1 MIGRII
7 DNRYKVLEKI
17 GIGGMASVY
26 RAQDILLDRIVAIK
40 ILHADFA
47 SDHEFVVRFKHEA
60 QTAAK
65 LSHPNIVNIY
75 DVGYDDGLHY
85 IVMEYV
91 QGITLKEY
99 IEKAG
104 HLSVD
109 MSVRIAIEIAEAL
122 EQAHLNGLVHCD
134 IKPHNILVTQN
145 GRIKVADFGIAKAV
159 NAESFTKDTS
169 VLGSVHYFS
178 PEQASGQKVD
188 ARTDLYSLGIVLY
201 EMLTGVL
208 PFQGETPVSVALKH
222 VQDDFPPP
230 SKYNP
235 AISTLLEGCV
245 VKALSKNPDDRF
257 QTATE
262 MISEL
267 RLSQGFVSTKIPK
280 IVKNDFTTQII
291 PRVTPKKKKAT
302 WSDKLL
308 DLVSSRSQKSILLGM
323 AVIFL
328 LAFLWAFFS
337 YGNFWSTKE
346 IEVPNLI
353 GKQVELAK
361 HILEREDLDVSVSEV
376 SSTEVPIGQ
385 IINQSPSPGSM
396 VKARRTIHLTV
407 SKGSGGIILVPDLR
421 GLTLEEAKEKLDA
434 IGLSI
439 GSIREGEDKSAPLD
453 TIISQTPGSPKQV
466 NKGDKIDVV
475 VNKKSA
481 STVTVPDVSGQTLDQ
496 AMKTL
501 QGLDLKNINVVG
513 KDANKPDA
521 QAKIAKQYPAKGS
534 TMSSTDTITLE
545 VEYTTSDTEKTESNK
560 KSGTIDITVPQNSA
574 PQRVQILIID
584 DNGKRVVYDNRQHGG
599 DHISKSVSG
608 VGKVRVQVYMDD
620 TLIQDQFL

>member
-7 DNRYKVLEKI
+7 DNRYKILEKI

-26 RAQDILLDRIVAIK
+26 RAQDILLDRVVAIK
-40 ILHADFA
+40 ILHTDFA
-47 SDHEFVVRFKHEA
+47 SDHEFVARFKHEA

-75 DVGYDDGLHY
+75 DVGCDDGLHY

-104 HLSVD
+104 HLTID
-109 MSVRIAIEIAEAL
+109 MSVKIAIEIAEAL

-134 IKPHNILVTQN
+134 IKPHNILVTSA

-178 PEQASGQKVD
+178 PEQASGKKVD

-235 AISTLLEGCV
+235 AIPSLLEGCI

-280 IVKNDFTTQII
+280 IVKNDFTTQIV
-291 PRVTPKKKKAT
+291 PRIQPKRKKET
-302 WSDKLL
+302 FSEKLL
-308 DLVSSRSQKSILLGM
+308 AVLSSRSQKSIIIGM

-328 LAFLWAFFS
+328 IAFLWAFFS

-376 SSTEVPIGQ
+376 ASTEVPIGQ
-385 IINQSPSPGSM
+385 IINQSPAAGNM

-407 SKGSGGIILVPDLR
+407 SKGSGGILLVPDLK
-421 GLTLEEAKEKLDA
+421 GLTLEEASEKLSA

-439 GSIREGEDKSAPLD
+439 GNILEGEDKNAALD
-453 TIISQTPGSPKQV
+453 TIISQTPASPKQV
-466 NKGDKIDVV
+466 NKGDTIDVV
-475 VNKKSA
+475 VNRKPEHK
-481 STVTVPDVSGQTLDQ
+481 TTLPDVTGQTLDQ

-501 QGLDLKNINVVG
+501 QGLEFHSINIVG

-521 QAKIAKQYPAKGS
+521 QAKIAKQYPAAGTAAAISDK
-534 TMSSTDTITLE
+534 ITLE
-545 VEYTTSDTEKTESNK
+545 VEYANPGPETTAASKR
-560 KSGTIDITVPQNSA
+560 SGTIDITVPQGSA
-574 PQRVQILIID
+574 PQRVQIIIID
-584 DNGKRVVYDNRQHGG
+584 DNGKRVVYDNRQQGG

-608 VGKVRVQVYMDD
+608 VGKVRVQVYLDD
-620 TLIQDQFL
+620 TLVQDQFL